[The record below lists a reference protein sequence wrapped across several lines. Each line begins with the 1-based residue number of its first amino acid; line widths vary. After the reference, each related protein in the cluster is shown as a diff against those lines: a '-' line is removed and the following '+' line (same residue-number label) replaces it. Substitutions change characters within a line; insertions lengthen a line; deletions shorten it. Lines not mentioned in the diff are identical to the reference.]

1 MGKSLPDIIRTS
13 STSTELPPPLSSRTA
28 AACRQWILE
37 QLTMPSRPPAQWG
50 KGLSILLATGAVVQR
65 SLRLGGTPGWREMSL
80 FWRSLPPSSATPSPL
95 LRGNA
100 TISTIFVVPPNCPA
114 RKEEDRITWMIQ
126 TMMATST
133 IWTMTSN
140 SERRVFKSE
149 LHDEVHLLLDG
160 GGCQQHQ
167 QSLPATAVVVLVV
180 STTYVKKGGDLPPWA
195 GDFPPKGKN
204 QSIWKL

>member
-1 MGKSLPDIIRTS
+1 MFLGSVGARDDIINGTY
-13 STSTELPPPLSSRTA
+13 
-28 AACRQWILE
+28 Q
-37 QLTMPSRPPAQWG
+37 
-50 KGLSILLATGAVVQR
+50 LLATTRHVAKLPLPAGLVYVRNGGPLDCR
-65 SLRLGGTPGWREMSL
+65 SGGDHLNNVCIFCRVGYGLRAQWCIRL
-80 FWRSLPPSSATPSPL
+80 
-95 LRGNA
+95 
-100 TISTIFVVPPNCPA
+100 VPRHCRHRPA

-140 SERRVFKSE
+140 SERRVSKSE

-160 GGCQQHQ
+160 GGRQQHQ
-167 QSLPATAVVVLVV
+167 QSLPATAVIVLVV